1 MIYVLHHQEWP
12 RKLKEK
18 FDNFVPTTKEEAG
31 SSWSSFTG
39 KDDLASNLKY
49 IQKGLCAY
57 CEIKINDP
65 LIGYH
70 LEHIKPKS
78 KFNNKTFDYPNI
90 ILSCFS
96 SDNLNSKDPSISCG
110 HHKLSN
116 FDENLFISPI
126 NQNCNDY
133 FDYDLLGKIK
143 PKNGLDANDIAKVT
157 YTIDLLNLNSL
168 RLVRKRNEIIDEG
181 FKIIKELQ
189 SDIESLDNFLKLEF
203 EILNNEYI
211 FSFINLRKQYFEE
224 LIDS

>member
-18 FDNFVPTTKEEAG
+18 FDNFVPTTKEEAK

-39 KDDLASNLKY
+39 KDDLVSNLKH

-57 CEIKINDP
+57 CEVKINDS

-78 KFNNKTFDYPNI
+78 KFNDKTFDYQNI

-96 SDNLNSKDPSISCG
+96 SNNLNTKDPSISCG
-110 HHKLSN
+110 HHKVSN

-126 NQNCNDY
+126 NQNCNNY
-133 FDYDLLGKIK
+133 FEYDLLGKIK
-143 PKNGLDANDIAKVT
+143 PKNGLDGNDRAKVK
-157 YTIDLLNLNSL
+157 YTIDLLNLNSH
-168 RLVRKRNEIIDEG
+168 RLIRKRNEIIDEVYE
-181 FKIIKELQ
+181 IINELET
-189 SDIESLDNFLKLEF
+189 DHESLNNFLLLDF
-203 EILNNEYI
+203 EIVNNEYL
-211 FSFINLRKQYFEE
+211 FSFINLRKQYFE
-224 LIDS
+224 LLVN